1 MRKKEFYT
9 TILVVILGVI
19 IIYLFTLL
27 DMQLKESA
35 QMVDRGKYN
44 IYRTLE
50 ALILI
55 FFGVLIEYKKIISAF
70 KNKISINKY
79 YLITGIG
86 LVVLLILPY
95 RFIPGLL
102 IRISGS
108 IKWTIIWIF
117 NSISTRS
124 ILSVLAGILLARSLS
139 IAESAEVEH
148 IKEKN

>member
-1 MRKKEFYT
+1 MRNKGLYT
-9 TILVVILGVI
+9 TILVIILGI
-19 IIYLFTLL
+19 ISIYLFTLL

-50 ALILI
+50 VLSLI
-55 FFGVLIEYKKIISAF
+55 FFGLLIEYKKIISAF

-86 LVVLLILPY
+86 LVVLLLLPY

-102 IRISGS
+102 IRIPGS

-117 NSISTRS
+117 SSISTRS

-139 IAESAEVEH
+139 IAESTEQ
-148 IKEKN
+148 IS